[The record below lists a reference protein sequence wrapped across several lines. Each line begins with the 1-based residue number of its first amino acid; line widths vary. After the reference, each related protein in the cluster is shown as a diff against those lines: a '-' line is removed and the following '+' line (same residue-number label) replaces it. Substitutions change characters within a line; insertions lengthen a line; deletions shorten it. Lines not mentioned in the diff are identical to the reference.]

1 LKDVDIHSDQELING
16 CLKNNRLAQ
25 ERLYRKYF
33 PMMTAMCNHYTRDE
47 DEVLSIINDGFLK
60 VFTKIETYSGTGSL
74 VGWIRKIVF
83 NCLSDYFKVKNRSI
97 RFIMLED
104 QAKSMVESV
113 HDNFYYDELLTLIHS
128 IPDKHA
134 RVFELYAIEGMKH
147 EEIGKLLGIK
157 SGTSKWYLNQARN
170 ILKDKLTRLET
181 INN

>member
-1 LKDVDIHSDQELING
+1 MKDVGKHSDAELFQG
-16 CLKNNRLAQ
+16 CLKNDRLSQ

-33 PMMTAMCNHYTRDE
+33 PVMSAMCYQYTRDE

-60 VFTKIETYSGTGSL
+60 VFTKIETYNGTGSF

-83 NCLSDYFKVKNRSI
+83 NCLSDFFKVKNRSI

-104 QAKSMVESV
+104 QERVQAEKV
-113 HDNFYYDELLTLIHS
+113 HDNFYYDELLSLIQS

-134 RVFELYAIEGMKH
+134 KVFELYAIEGMKH
-147 EEIGKLLGIK
+147 DEIGKMLGMK
-157 SGTSKWYLNQARN
+157 TGTSKWYLNQARN
-170 ILKDKLTRLET
+170 ILKEKLTRLET